1 MVGRIARL
9 EARLRIRPVD
19 DCRMA
24 RTSLSIARPPV
35 DPLGIIGLAALVA
48 LWWGLSQFHFLSR
61 LALPPPAGVAAA
73 VAQNFF
79 SSRYLANYH
88 LGDGGLAAN
97 LAYTIS
103 NVVVALVVSCV
114 VGVALGFAS
123 ARVELFRAVADP
135 IMLTAGTIPI
145 LVTAPFFLIW
155 FGTSRSA
162 QIALLIL
169 FDVTIVYL
177 FAQRAAANLDPTYVA
192 AGRTLGAGPM
202 RILSDVYL
210 IGALPEVFGGIRVA
224 LAGAWGLEAFSELLG
239 APKGIGRVIQ
249 AMAEDMDT
257 QMVFAAIMALAV
269 VAVAFDVAIG
279 GAFGFITRWRRRAR
293 L

>member
-1 MVGRIARL
+1 
-9 EARLRIRPVD
+9 
-19 DCRMA
+19 MA
-24 RTSLSIARPPV
+24 RTSLSVARLPV
-35 DPLGIIGLAALVA
+35 DPLGIIGLLALVA

-73 VAQNFF
+73 ITQNFF
-79 SSRYLANYH
+79 SSNYLANYH
-88 LGDGGLAAN
+88 LGYGGLAGN

-103 NVVVALVVSCV
+103 NVVVALAVSCV

-123 ARVELFRAVADP
+123 ARVELFRAFADP

-155 FGTSRSA
+155 FGTGRSA

-202 RILSDVYL
+202 RIVSDVYL
-210 IGALPEVFGGIRVA
+210 KGALPEVFGGIRIA

-239 APKGIGRVIQ
+239 APKGVGRVIQ
-249 AMAEDMDT
+249 AMAAEMDS
-257 QMVFAAIMALAV
+257 QMVFAAIMTLAV

-279 GAFGFITRWRRRAR
+279 GAFDFITRWRRRAR

>member
-1 MVGRIARL
+1 MV
-9 EARLRIRPVD
+9 
-19 DCRMA
+19 
-24 RTSLSIARPPV
+24 RTSLSVARLPV
-35 DPLGIIGLAALVA
+35 DPLGIIGLLALVA

-73 VAQNFF
+73 ITQNFF
-79 SSRYLANYH
+79 SSSYLANYH
-88 LGDGGLAAN
+88 LGYGGLAGN

-103 NVVVALVVSCV
+103 NVVVALAVSCV

-123 ARVELFRAVADP
+123 ARVELFRAFADP

-202 RILSDVYL
+202 RIVSDVYL
-210 IGALPEVFGGIRVA
+210 KGALPEVFGGIRIA

-249 AMAEDMDT
+249 AMAAEMDS
-257 QMVFAAIMALAV
+257 QMVFAAIMTLAV

-279 GAFGFITRWRRRAR
+279 GAFDFITRWRRRAR

>member
-1 MVGRIARL
+1 
-9 EARLRIRPVD
+9 
-19 DCRMA
+19 MA
-24 RTSLSIARPPV
+24 RTSLSVARLPV
-35 DPLGIIGLAALVA
+35 DPLGIIGLLALVA

-73 VAQNFF
+73 ITQNFF
-79 SSRYLANYH
+79 SSSYLANYH
-88 LGDGGLAAN
+88 LGYGGLAGN

-103 NVVVALVVSCV
+103 NVVVALAVSCV

-123 ARVELFRAVADP
+123 ARVELFRAFADP

-202 RILSDVYL
+202 KNRLRRLPQGRAARGVRRNSHRARRRL
-210 IGALPEVFGGIRVA
+210 GARGLFRVA
-224 LAGAWGLEAFSELLG
+224 WRAQRRSAGSF
-239 APKGIGRVIQ
+239 R
-249 AMAEDMDT
+249 
-257 QMVFAAIMALAV
+257 
-269 VAVAFDVAIG
+269 
-279 GAFGFITRWRRRAR
+279 RWPRRWT
-293 L
+293 LKWCSLQS

>member
-1 MVGRIARL
+1 
-9 EARLRIRPVD
+9 
-19 DCRMA
+19 MA
-24 RTSLSIARPPV
+24 RTSLSVARLPV
-35 DPLGIIGLAALVA
+35 DPLGIIGLLALVA

-73 VAQNFF
+73 ITQNFF
-79 SSRYLANYH
+79 SSNYLANYH
-88 LGDGGLAAN
+88 LGYGGLAGN

-103 NVVVALVVSCV
+103 NVVVALAVSCV

-123 ARVELFRAVADP
+123 ARVELFRAFADP

-155 FGTSRSA
+155 FGTGRSA

-202 RILSDVYL
+202 RIVSDVYL
-210 IGALPEVFGGIRVA
+210 KGALPEVFGGIRIA

-249 AMAEDMDT
+249 AMAAEMDS
-257 QMVFAAIMALAV
+257 QMVFAAIMTLAA

-279 GAFGFITRWRRRAR
+279 GAFDFITRWRRRAR